1 MPPLPL
7 PKAFVD
13 RITHQLPSGELE
25 AFLASYEREPHK
37 GLRLNPL
44 KLTRQSFLAAMPF
57 KLTPIPWCQLGF
69 YFDEQERPG
78 RHPYHAAGLYYIQE
92 PSAMA
97 VVEALEPQP
106 GERVLDL
113 CAAPGGKSTQIL
125 GYLQN
130 SSLLVANEI
139 ISNRAK
145 ILAENLERWGAR
157 NALITNEPVE
167 RLAARLPEFFD
178 RIVVDAPCSGEG
190 MFRKLDEAVDDWS
203 EDKVV
208 HCAAMQKDILDLAA
222 QMLRP
227 GGVLVYS
234 TCTFASEE
242 NEEQIT
248 SFLESHSDFSLEPVP
263 NAPLL
268 SSDLDVQTA
277 LPVQTVRLW
286 PHRILGEG
294 HFIAR
299 LRKGQGSGGKAPW
312 VAMHKPQRPSSDLQ
326 QLLSQFAAD
335 TLNITFDGPF
345 VLFGDQLYQL
355 PDGCPSLDQ
364 LKVLRPG
371 WHLGT
376 VKKGR
381 FEPSHALAL
390 SLAPGE
396 WQRSV
401 DLSADGA
408 EVGRYL
414 GGEALSV
421 DRSDRG
427 WTVVTVDGYPLGWG
441 KLADGQLKNHYPKGL
456 RQALRESKG
465 QSPKAKEEE

>member
-1 MPPLPL
+1 MPSSHLPN
-7 PKAFVD
+7 AFVD
-13 RITHQLPSGELE
+13 RIARQLPPDELE
-25 AFLASYEREPHK
+25 AFLSSYEREPHK

-44 KLTRQSFLAAMPF
+44 KVTRERFLVAMPF
-57 KLTPIPWCQLGF
+57 ALRQIPWCSSGF
-69 YFDEQERPG
+69 YYDELERPG

-97 VVEALEPQP
+97 VVEALQPQP
-106 GERVLDL
+106 GEKVLDL

-130 SSLLVANEI
+130 QGLLVANEI
-139 ISNRAK
+139 MPNRAK
-145 ILAENLERWGAR
+145 ILAENLERWGAS
-157 NALITNEPVE
+157 NALVTNEPVE

-203 EDKVV
+203 EEKVT

-227 GGVLVYS
+227 GGVMVYS
-234 TCTFASEE
+234 TCTFAAEE
-242 NEEQIT
+242 NEEQIAG
-248 SFLESHSDFSLEPVP
+248 FLGRHPEFALEPVP
-263 NAPLL
+263 NAQLFD
-268 SSDLDVQTA
+268 SEVTVA
-277 LPVQTVRLW
+277 AAQTVRLW
-286 PHRILGEG
+286 PHRIQGEG

-312 VAMHKPQRPSSDLQ
+312 VAMHKPQRPSPELQ
-326 QLLSQFAAD
+326 QLLGQFCAEAL
-335 TLNITFDGPF
+335 TISFEGPF
-345 VLFGDQLYQL
+345 IQFGDQLYQL
-355 PDGCPSLDQ
+355 PVDCPSLDQ

-390 SLAPGE
+390 SLQSGE

-401 DLSADGA
+401 DLSAEGH
-408 EVGRYL
+408 EVRRYL
-414 GGEALSV
+414 SGEALAV
-421 DRSDRG
+421 DRSGRG
-427 WTVVTVDGYPLGWG
+427 WTVVTADGYPLGWG

-456 RQALRESKG
+456 RQHF
-465 QSPKAKEEE
+465 